1 MRSHLFLLP
10 FAFFLGFLAGC
21 QWAWMS
27 EITLDRLL
35 NSSSSSSIEDIPLI
49 FINLIRA
56 ARLMLGALQEAV
68 ALLMWTNF
76 ALLILLVP
84 LLFTTSAL
92 LLPTFVL
99 LSKVC
104 ACYH

>member
-27 EITLDRLL
+27 EIKLDRLL
-35 NSSSSSSIEDIPLI
+35 ESSSSSIEDLPLI

-56 ARLMLGALQEAV
+56 ARHVMGALQEAA
-68 ALLMWTNF
+68 ALLLRANF

-92 LLPTFVL
+92 LVATFVL